1 MKAVH
6 ECVFERE
13 RAGGLGFWVGWGGGG
28 GYGLDGTEYIPMA
41 K

>member
-13 RAGGLGFWVGWGGGG
+13 RAGGLGFWVGGGGG